1 MVKHIKIS
9 FFFLMELMEDFHGYV
24 HFNSITQQVFFFH
37 NPTRKI
43 PIFITVQVQVLILL
57 FL

>member
-24 HFNSITQQVFFFH
+24 HFNSITQSVFFH